1 MERSN
6 FWSARLW
13 EESGKKDKLLE
24 LACGIIA
31 TVGDWQR
38 ESKNWQDTAA
48 RWCESYFD
56 SLLQISKES
65 SRQPNVNTAVEA
77 NADNKERLISE
88 VRKPLVEALQ
98 SAREIIYSTRA
109 ASSRYH
115 LVPGNV
121 AWEIHKK
128 YSREIKVID
137 ALLAQYK

>member
-1 MERSN
+1 MDRSN
-6 FWSARLW
+6 FWNA
-13 EESGKKDKLLE
+13 EKLEALGYMNE
-24 LACGIIA
+24 VRAAICNEIA
-31 TVGDWQR
+31 IQEFHKGF
-38 ESKNWQDTAA
+38 AA
-48 RWCESYFD
+48 
-56 SLLQISKES
+56 
-65 SRQPNVNTAVEA
+65 AVEA